1 MQESPLPL
9 GNEDLNGQDHADQG
23 ADRAAGSHMALV
35 GPTASGKTSLALE
48 LARCRLDA
56 EIVSVETVY
65 VLVDARTLTK
75 MPLPD
80 SLRKA
85 LLEGASGRITDHAG
99 HISSSAVS
107 RT

>member
-1 MQESPLPL
+1 VLELSIAATRL
-9 GNEDLNGQDHADQG
+9 GTTSFTA
-23 ADRAAGSHMALV
+23 
-35 GPTASGKTSLALE
+35 PTAFRIAGREAV
-48 LARCRLDA
+48 
-56 EIVSVETVY
+56 IVSVETVY
-65 VLVDARTLTK
+65 VLVDGRTLTK

-99 HISSSAVS
+99 YISSPDVS